1 VIFISTP
8 HRGSFA
14 ADSRLGSF
22 ASRFVRAPTNLLNI
36 SADLARTGIDLV
48 ESAVETS
55 RGFFGLFPRDDES
68 ALLKRRMR
76 RLPSSVDNMKPDSQ
90 FTITLQSIPVDPPV
104 RAHSII
110 PVLGGSPPQGQD
122 DGVVTYSSA
131 HLEEAQSE
139 FIVFHSGHS
148 TQAHPDTIQE
158 TRRILL
164 EHLGA
169 P

>member
-1 VIFISTP
+1 
-8 HRGSFA
+8 
-14 ADSRLGSF
+14 
-22 ASRFVRAPTNLLNI
+22 
-36 SADLARTGIDLV
+36 
-48 ESAVETS
+48 
-55 RGFFGLFPRDDES
+55 
-68 ALLKRRMR
+68 MR
-76 RLPSSVDNMKPDSQ
+76 RLPSSVDNMKPDSR

-122 DGVVTYSSA
+122 DGVVAYSSA

-139 FIVFHSGHS
+139 FIVFHSDHS

-164 EHLGA
+164 EHLDA
-169 P
+169 RR

>member
-1 VIFISTP
+1 
-8 HRGSFA
+8 
-14 ADSRLGSF
+14 LGSF
-22 ASRFVRAPTNLLNI
+22 ASRFVRAPTNLLQM
-36 SADLARTGIDLV
+36 SADLTRAGIDLV

-55 RGFFGLFPRDDES
+55 RGFFGLFSRDDEGV
-68 ALLKRRMR
+68 LLRRRMR
-76 RLPSSVDNMKPDSQ
+76 RLPSSVDNMRSDSP
-90 FTITLQSIPVDPPV
+90 FTITLQSIPIDPPV

-139 FIVFHSGHS
+139 FIVFRSGHS

-164 EHLGA
+164 EHLDA
-169 P
+169 R